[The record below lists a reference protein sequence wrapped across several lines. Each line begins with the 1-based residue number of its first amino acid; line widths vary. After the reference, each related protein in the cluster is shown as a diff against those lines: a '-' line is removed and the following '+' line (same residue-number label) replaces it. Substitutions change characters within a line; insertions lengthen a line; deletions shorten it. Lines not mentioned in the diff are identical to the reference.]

1 MANILSIETATD
13 VCSVALHVDG
23 RLLGHQELFVEKSH
37 SGLLTVLISE
47 LTSHCG
53 LLVKEVDAIAIS
65 EGPGSY
71 TGLRI
76 GTSTAKGLCYSLEI
90 PMISVSTLEGML
102 RSVLPFSN
110 KSSLLCPMIDA
121 RRMEVY
127 CLLANANGKV
137 IKPTHAKIINEESF
151 IEILEQQEILF
162 FGNGALKCQQ
172 VITHS
177 NATFIDDITPNAKN
191 IGAIASDKYLN
202 KEFVDVAYFEP
213 FYLKDFRPTQPKTML

>member
-1 MANILSIETATD
+1 MAHILSIETATN
-13 VCSVALHVDG
+13 VCSVALHDDG
-23 RLLGHQELFVEKSH
+23 ELLGHQELFVDKSH
-37 SGLLTVLISE
+37 SGLLTLLIDQ
-47 LTSHCG
+47 LVNHCG
-53 LLVKEVDAIAIS
+53 LSLKQLAAIAIS

-90 PMISVSTLEGML
+90 PMISVSTLEAML
-102 RSVLPFSN
+102 WSVLPFSD
-110 KSSLLCPMIDA
+110 KASLLCPMIDA

-127 CLLANANGKV
+127 CLLADAKGRV
-137 IKPTHAKIINEESF
+137 INPTRAEVIDEESF
-151 IEILEQQEILF
+151 MEVLEHQEIIF

-177 NATFIDDITPNAKN
+177 NATFIDHITPNAKN
-191 IGAIASDKYLN
+191 IGTIASDKYLN

-213 FYLKDFRPTQPKTML
+213 FYLKDFRPTQPKTMP